1 MPHINHWN
9 IKKNKHHSCK
19 CKRKLVYT
27 YNPSSS
33 QNIKMKTTQN
43 NQTHQTSQ
51 INMEIKK
58 KNVFCC
64 IC

>member
-33 QNIKMKTTQN
+33 QNIKMKTVKYQL
-43 NQTHQTSQ
+43 
-51 INMEIKK
+51 
-58 KNVFCC
+58 
-64 IC
+64 